1 MMPNILLLSQDD
13 FFADELK
20 TQIELQDKNFS
31 VARDIS
37 ELPSVDIMLIDEDK
51 KLLENIN
58 IQAPI
63 FFMTSNEV
71 KNLPNVMHI
80 FHKPLRLNV
89 FLNTLFSA
97 INRFE
102 NSADGYLVFNG
113 YELHPMAKEILNLRN
128 NELIKLTEKEVD
140 ILKYL
145 YKSGKNI
152 VSKSELLQEVWGYSP
167 DVSTH
172 TIETHIYRLRQK
184 VEHGDESA
192 QLILTNEGGYLLKM

>member
-31 VARDIS
+31 VACDVS
-37 ELPSVDIMLIDEDK
+37 ELPSVDIVLIDEDK

-63 FFMTSNEV
+63 FFMTSSEV

-102 NSADGYLVFNG
+102 NSADGYLVFND
-113 YELHPMAKEILNLRN
+113 YELHPMAKEIL
-128 NELIKLTEKEVD
+128 
-140 ILKYL
+140 L

-184 VEHGDESA
+184 VEHGDEAA